1 MRILIVDGHPDR
13 SEQRFCHALAAAYA
27 EGARQ
32 SGHEVRTV
40 IIADIDVPFLKSQ
53 AEWVHGTLPPQ
64 LRDAQEAVKWADHL
78 VIIYPL
84 WLGDVP
90 AYLKAFL
97 EQIARPDFAFAPG
110 SSHPTPGPLKG
121 KSARLIVTMGMPALV
136 YRWFFFKHSVTS
148 LRRNVLELVGIRP
161 VHETIIGMIE
171 TTNHHKWLEHVKS
184 LGRAAR

>member
-1 MRILIVDGHPDR
+1 MHILVVDGHPDR

-32 SGHEVRTV
+32 SEHDVRV
-40 IIADIDVPFLKSQ
+40 ISIAKLDIPVLRSHD
-53 AEWVHGTLPPQ
+53 EWVHGTVPLQ
-64 LRDAQEAVKWADHL
+64 LREAQDGVKWADHL

-97 EQIARPDFAFAPG
+97 EQVARPDFAFAPG
-110 SSHPTPGPLKG
+110 SSHPTAGPLNG
-121 KSARLIVTMGMPALV
+121 KSARLIVTIGMPGFL

-148 LRRNVLELVGIRP
+148 LKRNVLELVGIRP
-161 VHETIIGMIE
+161 VRETIIGTVE
-171 TTNHHKWLEHVKS
+171 TTDHGKWLKSVKS
-184 LGRAAR
+184 LGHAAR